1 MSSMQKPTSPA
12 PTGFFAKF
20 AAAVRFRIRRLFRK
34 SSADNPN
41 IYPFF

>member
-1 MSSMQKPTSPA
+1 MSSMQKPAAP
-12 PTGFFAKF
+12 PTGFVAKF
-20 AAAVRFRIRRLFRK
+20 ASALMFRIRRLFRK

>member
-1 MSSMQKPTSPA
+1 MSSTQKPVAPPA
-12 PTGFFAKF
+12 GFVAKF
-20 AAAVRFRIRRLFRK
+20 AAALLFRIRRLFRK